1 MAYRCQHS
9 RKSNFATEPV
19 QVLLDAHCPT
29 HGNGVGLRLGWVSV
43 VWGTHIL
50 SEGDHRLNHVAPW
63 AKQRL
68 YMLKACTGQP
78 VYPLD
83 VSDDRLATVLEAL
96 RDDMHGRAGEGA
108 LNQHARR
115 VSALQPACVRLDRT
129 TASGYGT
136 VTEDGLFQCGHRQDH
151 RPDLPQVKVM
161 LSALDPLGLPVATDV
176 VPGQRADD
184 PLDIPAITRVWE
196 SLGRRGL
203 LYRGDCQMGALETRA
218 CIQAGGD
225 DYLCPLSEIQLP
237 PAVLGGD
244 LAPVWRGEHALTLLH
259 RPQPGGPSA
268 LIAEG
273 FERREPVTAEVAGKP
288 YSWRERRL
296 VSRSCQRA
304 QAGER
309 GRRARLANAQAA
321 VTALHTCG
329 RGQRRCPDPS
339 ALRKAGDTLLAR
351 HRVQGLLQVRY
362 QEQLWERPRRRDG
375 RRAATVPL
383 EWDAQM
389 TVSVDQEAVAAAV
402 RPLGWRVYVTTQP
415 PAPLSLQEAVL
426 AYRHESLVEQA
437 MGRLKG
443 HPLSLTPMYRE
454 RDDHATGLIRLLSI
468 GLRGLT
474 RLEFGVRRRLA
485 TVKTTLGGLSV
496 GNPTR
501 AMAHPTAERLL
512 EAFQGLTLVLSQ
524 SCFFESVGICKPLNS

>member
-1 MAYRCQHS
+1 MIQSFRHNGLERFFLTGSRAGIQLRHASRLRLILARLHASTGFCRKVRFWGKIQKSGVRNSMAYRCQHS

-329 RGQRRCPDPS
+329 
-339 ALRKAGDTLLAR
+339 
-351 HRVQGLLQVRY
+351 
-362 QEQLWERPRRRDG
+362 
-375 RRAATVPL
+375 
-383 EWDAQM
+383 
-389 TVSVDQEAVAAAV
+389 
-402 RPLGWRVYVTTQP
+402 
-415 PAPLSLQEAVL
+415 
-426 AYRHESLVEQA
+426 
-437 MGRLKG
+437 
-443 HPLSLTPMYRE
+443 
-454 RDDHATGLIRLLSI
+454 
-468 GLRGLT
+468 
-474 RLEFGVRRRLA
+474 
-485 TVKTTLGGLSV
+485 
-496 GNPTR
+496 
-501 AMAHPTAERLL
+501 
-512 EAFQGLTLVLSQ
+512 
-524 SCFFESVGICKPLNS
+524 